1 MLYVNC
7 WQLSNQLEIADETL
21 PFYHCFVFSSSSD
34 DDSVKSVSVTIN
46 GEESMIDFVD
56 AEVEMVCVLLFFLAL
71 GLVEMPDK
79 INYKYTLLSL

>member
-1 MLYVNC
+1 M
-7 WQLSNQLEIADETL
+7 
-21 PFYHCFVFSSSSD
+21 
-34 DDSVKSVSVTIN
+34 KSVSVTIN